1 MEYFLPFINIARNK
15 NTFLSY
21 YITVAV
27 PINYKKRRGSIMA
40 GTDCKKRPRDD
51 DFWVWII
58 LIIIIILLL
67 VPGVFVLDKQ
77 EPTI

>member
-1 MEYFLPFINIARNK
+1 
-15 NTFLSY
+15 
-21 YITVAV
+21 
-27 PINYKKRRGSIMA
+27 MA